1 MYNFGDAIAGLF
13 YLVMGTTVVAFFLG
27 MYVLVT
33 TIFMS
38 SDWDICSKMGSDSA
52 IIQCMKVYNE

>member
-13 YLVMGTTVVAFFLG
+13 FLVVGTILVAFFLG
-27 MYVLVT
+27 VYVLVT
-33 TIFMS
+33 TFFMS
-38 SDWDICSKMGSDSA
+38 SDWDICSKMESDSA